1 MKSVNQ
7 SETVGATVAE
17 KMNELMENTKKMNSI
32 VEMINSITS
41 QTSLLS
47 LNASIEAAR
56 AGEAGRGFAV
66 VAGEIQTL
74 AGQTSDATVNITK
87 LINDI
92 NCSIQE
98 VFTSTNQMMENNKTQ
113 NQAVE
118 TMASTFEEIEQCVSN
133 INEVSSNL
141 ENVVEELA
149 RSNETIANGI
159 NMISSVTQ
167 EVSARA
173 NETLEDAEK
182 NAVIVEEV
190 TDVVFSIFAKA
201 KQLNE

>member
-1 MKSVNQ
+1 M
-7 SETVGATVAE
+7 
-17 KMNELMENTKKMNSI
+17 
-32 VEMINSITS
+32 
-41 QTSLLS
+41 
-47 LNASIEAAR
+47 
-56 AGEAGRGFAV
+56 
-66 VAGEIQTL
+66 
-74 AGQTSDATVNITK
+74 
-87 LINDI
+87 
-92 NCSIQE
+92 
-98 VFTSTNQMMENNKTQ
+98 
-113 NQAVE
+113 
-118 TMASTFEEIEQCVSN
+118 
-133 INEVSSNL
+133 
-141 ENVVEELA
+141 EELA